1 MHKENYGT
9 CIQDE
14 IVSQHSLGDMVMV
27 TEGEGRG
34 QLIRTDASWVISA
47 PGPAGL
53 ALATS

>member
-1 MHKENYGT
+1 
-9 CIQDE
+9 
-14 IVSQHSLGDMVMV
+14 MVMV